1 MTAERNPPDERS
13 LLSRPLELLT
23 AATLRAPAWVI
34 AIAVAVTLI
43 ALLITGNGLEFKTS
57 RLDLLNAKSAY
68 NQRWLAYLEE
78 FGDRDDAVVVVQSA
92 DPALLRKVLDDLGEQ
107 LRERGR

>member
-1 MTAERNPPDERS
+1 MTAERNPHEESS

-23 AATLRAPAWVI
+23 TASLRAPAWVI
-34 AIAVAVTLI
+34 AIALALTLVSLLVTI
-43 ALLITGNGLEFKTS
+43 NGLEFKTS

-68 NQRWLAYLEE
+68 NQRWLAYLDE

-92 DPALLRKVLDDLGEQ
+92 DPAMLRKVID
-107 LRERGR
+107 